1 MECSICLNQVNT
13 DSEDYTTLDC
23 GHTFHTRCINMW
35 LNNNNTCPN
44 CRSIVLTSFK
54 CKYTPYPFLPFLMRK
69 DCVLQI
75 KEDSIL
81 IHFTRS
87 NHLRHLFYLED
98 IKNVLLVGSSIVIK
112 HKVDTDSYGNA
123 RFKNFSYD
131 FVYTQSAINIFNS
144 ICHKM
149 NQDFVTSNNY
159 LFQL

>member
-1 MECSICLNQVNT
+1 
-13 DSEDYTTLDC
+13 
-23 GHTFHTRCINMW
+23 
-35 LNNNNTCPN
+35 
-44 CRSIVLTSFK
+44 
-54 CKYTPYPFLPFLMRK
+54 MRK

-75 KEDSIL
+75 KEDSII

>member
-1 MECSICLNQVNT
+1 MN
-13 DSEDYTTLDC
+13 TTLLSDDQIREFITNGFLILNC
-23 GHTFHTRCINMW
+23 ENQELLHKVIKDKLEYLYHTESW
-35 LNNNNTCPN
+35 LGNNVMARVPELW
-44 CRSIVLTSFK
+44 SI
-54 CKYTPYPFLPFLMRK
+54 
-69 DCVLQI
+69 
-75 KEDSIL
+75 
-81 IHFTRS
+81 
-87 NHLRHLFYLED
+87 
-98 IKNVLLVGSSIVIK
+98 VGSSIVIK